1 MSSNSMSS
9 KQTHD
14 QLLPLASVCA
24 DDAEVL
30 AISVARF
37 IAAGYMTGD
46 AACWDA
52 AHHGAERLLGPLEG
66 PRFVGSIAG
75 LMRAI
80 RVERA
85 ADWRFLPATCCRVTN
100 DERGLVAL
108 IALGR
113 RGPPDAV
120 RHAAAKL
127 AGTTDAPR
135 VTAMASAVAAL
146 LDQVQPVLKTAQPD
160 NAYGRAARRADRAG
174 VLH

>member
-1 MSSNSMSS
+1 MSSQQS
-9 KQTHD
+9 HD
-14 QLLPLASVCA
+14 QLLPLAAVCA

-30 AISVARF
+30 AVSVARF

-52 AHHGAERLLGPLEG
+52 AHQGAERPLGPVEG
-66 PRFVGSIAG
+66 PRFVGVIAG

-80 RVERA
+80 RAERN
-85 ADWRFLPATCCRVTN
+85 ADWRFLPATCCRVTA

-113 RGPPDAV
+113 RGPSDAL
-120 RHAAAKL
+120 RHAAAEL

-135 VTAMASAVAAL
+135 LTATASAVAAL
-146 LDQVQPVLKTAQPD
+146 LDQVQPVLSTAQPD
-160 NAYGRAARRADRAG
+160 DGRAARRADRAG